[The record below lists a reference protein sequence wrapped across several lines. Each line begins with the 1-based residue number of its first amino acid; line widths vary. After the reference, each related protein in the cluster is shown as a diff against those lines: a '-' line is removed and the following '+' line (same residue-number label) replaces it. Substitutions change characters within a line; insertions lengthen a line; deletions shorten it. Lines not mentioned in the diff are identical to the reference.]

1 MTPRS
6 PFHLPPTLQFE
17 SAADVVVR
25 LGQWVWLHVLSPFWR
40 DPEGWPFYCWILP
53 LLILLLV
60 IFFVCRKWAGSNLA
74 YRSPRLF
81 NLIHGRFWA
90 PITVICLWAMLFF
103 DAPLLASRIGPSW
116 RLGDWLCMTKQT
128 AFITFAAL
136 FLLGIVP
143 LLFLL
148 IRLIRSSV
156 DSGIHGEAAWAA
168 RHELRISR
176 TRPWLIPIKV
186 HFRGSRRPWMGG
198 GGMVA
203 FAPSREVSR
212 RHTIVIG
219 GTGSGKGHFIF
230 GHILASARQA
240 LIYQDVKAECP
251 AHDHWV
257 SANGKEPIKWGAGRP
272 GGYPSACWNPL
283 EECRQDENP
292 YDAFASLAAVLISGD
307 EKDWVPQLS
316 RPILASVLISGRYET
331 LGDLADDFTMRGV
344 EAVLKDAEVPH
355 GLLESLEG
363 KNVKEYIG
371 TTLFSCLSSFQSGWG
386 RQVTSGHD
394 FSVDDMLHKGGYVL
408 SAEAEPSRRLPLTLF
423 WRMLFRRTLRSYETY
438 DLSILL
444 DEGLAAGKIP
454 NFTDALNT
462 MRSKGV
468 GIIFA
473 IQNSAGLREVYGP
486 QGGPAVEEAFTN
498 RITLLNG
505 LNAEDAEKLSKRLG
519 TYTRVRSQRHGPSTH
534 DRAELMPLEEV
545 MRRGAGEVDRWAVF
559 EVVGATVSKR
569 AIMARL
575 VPTEL
580 AIHPLLPSDVQQC
593 KECTSSAL
601 PILCVDDPELPQG
614 ASANI
619 QQDSVPEEFSGF

>member
-6 PFHLPPTLQFE
+6 PFLLPPSLQFE
-17 SAADVVVR
+17 SAADVFVR
-25 LGQWVWLHVLSPFWR
+25 LGHWVWLHVLAPLWR
-40 DPEGWPFYCWILP
+40 DPEGWPFYCWTLP

-60 IFFVCRKWAGSNLA
+60 VFFVWRKWAGSNLA

-90 PITVICLWAMLFF
+90 PITVFLLWAMLFL
-103 DAPLLASRIGPSW
+103 DAPLFAARVGPSW
-116 RLGDWLCMTKQT
+116 RPDAWLCVTKRS
-128 AFITFAAL
+128 AFIAFAI
-136 FLLGIVP
+136 LLLIGLVP

-148 IRLIRSSV
+148 IRLIRSTVS
-156 DSGIHGEAAWAA
+156 SGIHGEAAWAA
-168 RHELRISR
+168 RHEVR
-176 TRPWLIPIKV
+176 TSPTWPWLIPIKV

-198 GGMVA
+198 GGMVV

-272 GGYPSACWNPL
+272 GGHASGCWNPL

-292 YDAFASLAAVLISGD
+292 YDAFASLAAVLISGE
-307 EKDWVPQLS
+307 EKDWVPQLA
-316 RPILASVLISGRYET
+316 RPILASVLISGRHET
-331 LGDLADDFTMRGV
+331 LGDLADEFSLRGV
-344 EAVLKDAEVPH
+344 ESVLKDAEVPQ

-386 RQVTSGHD
+386 RQVTCRHD

-408 SAEAEPSRRLPLTLF
+408 SAEAEPSRRVPLTLF
-423 WRMLFRRTLRSYETY
+423 WRMLFRRTLRSYESY
-438 DLSILL
+438 DLTILL

-454 NFTDALNT
+454 NFADALNT

-468 GIIFA
+468 GIIYA
-473 IQNSAGLREVYGP
+473 IQNTAGLREIYGP

-519 TYTRVRSQRHGPSTH
+519 TYTRVRAQRQGTATH

-545 MRRGAGEVDRWAVF
+545 MRRGAGERDRWAVF
-559 EVVGATVSKR
+559 EVVGASHSSR
-569 AIMARL
+569 PILARMVASNQGVRIRTAAL
-575 VPTEL
+575 PLSGREL
-580 AIHPLLPSDVQQC
+580 ALGAVQSPQKVILLTHQI
-593 KECTSSAL
+593 ER
-601 PILCVDDPELPQG
+601 PELPPTPP
-614 ASANI
+614 S
-619 QQDSVPEEFSGF
+619 EEMGGF

>member
-6 PFHLPPTLQFE
+6 PFHLPTFPRFE
-17 SAADVVVR
+17 DLGDVFVR
-25 LGQWVWLHVLSPFWR
+25 FGRWVWLHILWPLWR
-40 DPEGWPFYCWILP
+40 DPEGWPFYCWVLP
-53 LLILLLV
+53 LLIIFLV
-60 IFFVCRKWAGSNLA
+60 IFFIWRRRAGSNLA
-74 YRSPRLF
+74 YRSPRFF

-90 PITVICLWAMLFF
+90 PITMFCLWVMFF
-103 DAPLLASRIGPSW
+103 LDAPLFASRVGPSW
-116 RLGDWLCMTKQT
+116 RPDTWLCVTKRP
-128 AFITFAAL
+128 AFISFAVL
-136 FLLGIVP
+136 LLLGFVP

-148 IRLIRSSV
+148 IRLIRSMIS
-156 DSGIHGEAAWAA
+156 SGIHGEAAWAA
-168 RHELRISR
+168 RNEVRTSR
-176 TRPWLIPIKV
+176 TWPWLLPIKV

-251 AHDHWV
+251 AHDDWV
-257 SANGKEPIKWGAGRP
+257 SANGKEPIKWGAGGP
-272 GGYPSACWNPL
+272 GGYTSARWNPL

-307 EKDWVPQLS
+307 EKDWVPQLA
-316 RPILASVLISGRYET
+316 RPILASVLVSGRYET
-331 LGDLADDFTMRGV
+331 LGDLADEFTLRGV
-344 EAVLKDAEVPH
+344 AAVLKDAEVPQ

-423 WRMLFRRTLRSYETY
+423 WRMLFRRTLRSYESY
-438 DLSILL
+438 DLTILL

-454 NFTDALNT
+454 NFADALNT

-468 GIIFA
+468 GIIYA
-473 IQNSAGLREVYGP
+473 IQNTAGLREIYGP

-498 RITLLNG
+498 RVTLLNG

-519 TYTRVRSQRHGPSTH
+519 TYTRVRSQRLGPATH

-545 MRRGAGEVDRWAVF
+545 MRRGAGGRDRWAVF
-559 EVVGATVSKR
+559 EVVGASYSNR
-569 AIMARL
+569 PILARL
-575 VPTEL
+575 VASNQEVRNCTATRALSGKDL
-580 AIHPLLPSDVQQC
+580 AVGAFLSPQEANVLTHRIQQ
-593 KECTSSAL
+593 
-601 PILCVDDPELPQG
+601 PELPHIPP
-614 ASANI
+614 S
-619 QQDSVPEEFSGF
+619 EETGGF